1 MVKLLIF
8 NWKMNPLTLREAL
21 ALAKVSDAP
30 NVVVAPP
37 FVFIEEAGKKLKKAK
52 LGAQD
57 LFWEVG
63 GAFTGEISPKE
74 LKKLGVKY
82 VIVGHSE
89 RRHKLGETDE
99 VIAKK
104 AEAAIENKLIPV
116 LCVGE
121 TFTEKRAGEKEL
133 VLKRQLVKGLSRVRS
148 HKSLVGKLVIAY
160 EPVWAIGT
168 GHPESPESAL
178 ETIKFI
184 KALMVKYYAVSPKV
198 LYGGSVNSHNLKDY
212 LQYKEVDG
220 ALVGGAS
227 LNKNEIRAIIKIIN

>member
-1 MVKLLIF
+1 
-8 NWKMNPLTLREAL
+8 MNPSTLKEAL
-21 ALAKVSDAP
+21 VLARASDAA

-37 FVFIEEAGKKLKKAK
+37 FVFIEEVEKKLKKAK

-57 LFWEVG
+57 LFWEAG

-82 VIVGHSE
+82 VLVGHSE
-89 RRHKLGETDE
+89 RRHKLGESDE

-104 AEAAIENKLIPV
+104 VKAAVSGGLIPV

-121 TFTEKRAGEKEL
+121 TFTEKHTGQKEA
-133 VLKRQLVKGLSRVRS
+133 VLRRQIKKGLSLI
-148 HKSLVGKLVIAY
+148 KFKGPKLLIAY

-168 GHPESPESAL
+168 GYPETPESAL
-178 ETIKFI
+178 ETIKYI
-184 KALMVKYYAVSPKV
+184 KKFSDSKV
-198 LYGGSVNSHNLKDY
+198 LYGGSVNSKNLKSY

-227 LNKNEIRAIIKIIN
+227 LNKEEVKKIISYIKC